1 MEFWDLYDIDRKATG
16 ELHPRGVR
24 MPEGRYYLVVHVVIF
39 NTQGE
44 MLIQQRQPFKE
55 GWPNLWDI
63 TVGGSAIAGDNSRSA
78 AEREV
83 MEELGLSIDLSDEM
97 PKIILP
103 FDQGFDDIYILTMDV
118 DLSALH
124 LQEREV
130 QAVRWAG
137 MEDIFALMKAGQF
150 LPYHRSLIE
159 LLFAM
164 KDSRGAHVSRLG

>member
-1 MEFWDLYDIDRKATG
+1 
-16 ELHPRGVR
+16 
-24 MPEGRYYLVVHVVIF
+24 
-39 NTQGE
+39 

-63 TVGGSAIAGDNSRSA
+63 TVGGSAIAGDDSRSA

-83 MEELGLSIDLSDEM
+83 MEELGLPIDLSGEM

-103 FDQGFDDIYILTMDV
+103 FDQGFDDIYIITMDV

-124 LQEREV
+124 LQESEV

-150 LPYHRSLIE
+150 LPYHRSLIK

-164 KDSRGAHVSRLG
+164 KDFHGAHVSRLG

>member
-1 MEFWDLYDIDRKATG
+1 MKMKTAAALVLLALTLWMAIPALG
-16 ELHPRGVR
+16 E
-24 MPEGRYYLVVHVVIF
+24 
-39 NTQGE
+39 
-44 MLIQQRQPFKE
+44 
-55 GWPNLWDI
+55 
-63 TVGGSAIAGDNSRSA
+63 A
-78 AEREV
+78 AK
-83 MEELGLSIDLSDEM
+83 LPIDLSGEM

-103 FDQGFDDIYILTMDV
+103 FDQGFDDIYIITMDV

-124 LQEREV
+124 LQESEV